1 MTIEILNL
9 ADLEPLAEAALEPA
23 AWAYY
28 AGGAG
33 DERTLH
39 ENVDAWARRTL
50 RWRVLVDVSMIDTAT
65 TLLGMPVRLP
75 VGIAPT
81 AVHGLCCP
89 DGEVATARAAARQGI
104 LFTFSTLASRP
115 MEDVAGVDGPRWF
128 QLYAHKKRT
137 IAADLVTRAAACGF
151 GAIVVTADLPVF
163 GRRERELRAGY
174 ERGVA
179 RHYGCLTQ
187 YLELYGDEAV
197 SELHAFQVQWS
208 DIEWLRGLTDLP
220 IVVKGIMTGEDA
232 ALACEHGADGVW
244 VSNHGGRQ
252 LDRVAATV
260 DVLEE
265 CVQAVAGRAEVYVDG
280 GIRRGTDVLT
290 ALALG
295 ARAVFAGRPWLY
307 ALAAGGEEGVVTAVD
322 VLRAELE
329 IAMALL
335 GTPSLADVTRAHV
348 G

>member
-1 MTIEILNL
+1 MAFEILNL
-9 ADLEPLAEAALEPA
+9 ADLEPLAEAALDPA

-33 DERTLH
+33 DERTLR
-39 ENVDAWARRTL
+39 ENVDAWARRKL
-50 RWRVLVDVSMIDTAT
+50 RWRVLVDVSTIDTAT
-65 TLLGMPVRLP
+65 TLLGTPVRLP

-81 AVHGLCCP
+81 ALQGMCSAE
-89 DGEVATARAAARQGI
+89 GELATARAAARQGI

-115 MEDVAGVDGPRWF
+115 MEDVAGIDGPRWF
-128 QLYAHKKRT
+128 QLYAHKERA
-137 IAADLVTRAAACGF
+137 IAADLVARAAACGF

-163 GRRERELRAGY
+163 GRRERELRAGH

-179 RHYGCLTQ
+179 RQYGCLTQ
-187 YLELYGDEAV
+187 YVEHYGDDVV
-197 SELHAFQVQWS
+197 SDLHAFQLRWS

-220 IVVKGIMTGEDA
+220 IVIKGIMTGEDA
-232 ALACEHGADGVW
+232 TLACEHGADAVW

-295 ARAVFAGRPWLY
+295 AQAVFAGRPWLY
-307 ALAAGGEEGVVTAVD
+307 ALAAGGEQGIVTAVD
-322 VLRAELE
+322 VLRADLE
-329 IAMALL
+329 IAMTLL
-335 GTPSLADVTRAHV
+335 GTPSVADVTRAHV
-348 G
+348 V